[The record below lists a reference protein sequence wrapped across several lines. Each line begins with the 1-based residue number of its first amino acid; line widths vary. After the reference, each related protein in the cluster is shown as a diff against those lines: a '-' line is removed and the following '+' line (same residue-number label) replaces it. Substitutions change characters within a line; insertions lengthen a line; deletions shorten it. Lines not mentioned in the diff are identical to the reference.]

1 LPWQMEELSLQ
12 PDPQPDFEQL
22 AAGLRADSRDLSTFL
37 EVMADKFTGA
47 LPGRVKV
54 EYQGGMLRRNKQVR
68 RILIQLGEDRFEVA
82 REQGAVL
89 ARRVRVVRGIA
100 LKTEGLAVDSW
111 LAELSRALVRE
122 GQSTSEGRIA
132 LERLLS

>member
-1 LPWQMEELSLQ
+1 MEELSL
-12 PDPQPDFEQL
+12 PGDSQPDFEQL

-54 EYQGGMLRRNKQVR
+54 EYQGGLLRRNKQVR

-82 REQGAVL
+82 REQGSVT

-100 LKTEGLAVDSW
+100 LKTEEMAVDTW

-132 LERLLS
+132 LERLLG

>member
-1 LPWQMEELSLQ
+1 MEELSF
-12 PDPQPDFEQL
+12 PADSQPDFEQL
-22 AAGLRADSRDLSTFL
+22 TAGLRADSRDLSTFL
-37 EVMADKFTGA
+37 EVLADKFSGA

-100 LKTEGLAVDSW
+100 LKTEELAVDPW
-111 LAELSRALVRE
+111 LAELSRALLRE

-132 LERLLS
+132 LERLLG

>member
-1 LPWQMEELSLQ
+1 MEELSFP
-12 PDPQPDFEQL
+12 PDSRPDFEQL

-37 EVMADKFTGA
+37 EVLADKFSGA

-54 EYQGGMLRRNKQVR
+54 EYQGGMLRRHKQVR

-100 LKTEGLAVDSW
+100 LKTEELAVDSW

-132 LERLLS
+132 LERLLG

>member
-1 LPWQMEELSLQ
+1 MDQLSLQ
-12 PDPQPDFEQL
+12 PDSQPDFEQL

-37 EVMADKFTGA
+37 EVLADKFNGA

-100 LKTEGLAVDSW
+100 LKTEELAVDSW

>member
-1 LPWQMEELSLQ
+1 MEEISLQ
-12 PDPQPDFEQL
+12 PDSQPDFEQL

-100 LKTEGLAVDSW
+100 LRTEELAVESW

>member
-1 LPWQMEELSLQ
+1 MEELSLQ
-12 PDPQPDFEQL
+12 PDSQPDFEQL

-54 EYQGGMLRRNKQVR
+54 EYQGGVLRRNKQVR

-100 LKTEGLAVDSW
+100 LKTEELAVESW

>member
-1 LPWQMEELSLQ
+1 MEELSLQ
-12 PDPQPDFEQL
+12 PDSQPDFEQL

-82 REQGAVL
+82 REQGGVL

-100 LKTEGLAVDSW
+100 LKTEELAVDSW

-122 GQSTSEGRIA
+122 GQATSEGRTA

>member
-1 LPWQMEELSLQ
+1 MEEISLQ
-12 PDPQPDFEQL
+12 PDSQPDFEQL